1 MGIFIDVIVSV
12 DVVEDFHFL
21 SIEFVDRLDCRGE
34 ATDVLLDEFTH
45 IF

>member
-21 SIEFVDRLDCRGE
+21 SIEFVDRLDCWGE
-34 ATDVLLDEFTH
+34 ATDVLLDKFANV
-45 IF
+45 F